1 MQLPSPTLGWNTAY
15 RAACLTAGLHL
26 LGTILAMSSTP
37 AGAALL
43 GVFMRAA
50 KRAMACGTPCVVTA
64 QRSAIGSTAS
74 QRHV

>member
-1 MQLPSPTLGWNTAY
+1 MLLPSPTLGWNTAY

-50 KRAMACGTPCVVTA
+50 KRAMVCGTPCVVTA